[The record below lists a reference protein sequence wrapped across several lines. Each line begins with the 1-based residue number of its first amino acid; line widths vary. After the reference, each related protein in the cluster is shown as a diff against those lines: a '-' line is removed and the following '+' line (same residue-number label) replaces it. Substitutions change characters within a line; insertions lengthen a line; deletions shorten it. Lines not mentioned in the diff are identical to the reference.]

1 MAQWFV
7 VQDRRYPH
15 PTQAGL
21 RGTVADLRGSEWDPM
36 GRTMLAQCAR
46 PLFSLLCIGCLSPCF
61 AMGSHALVP
70 FPCTLHFWHLVGLA
84 PHVVQDTA
92 PGGLV
97 LGAVIAALFHCHVV
111 RRWFRHSHGQ
121 LLLICGHCACIVCE
135 VQQAAPC
142 MPHANSDFHAHA
154 CACTHGF
161 AHPEHLHCCRFA
173 VIYGL
178 GPMLW
183 DRASWRISSSVV
195 PVRAI
200 ACTWPCVGALH
211 YAQLLAP
218 PM

>member
-1 MAQWFV
+1 MGSCGTHHACSMC
-7 VQDRRYPH
+7 P
-15 PTQAGL
+15 PT
-21 RGTVADLRGSEWDPM
+21 M
-36 GRTMLAQCAR
+36 R
-46 PLFSLLCIGCLSPCF
+46 PSLHWLHVPWLCHGFPCF
-61 AMGSHALVP
+61 SSLPLHAS
-70 FPCTLHFWHLVGLA
+70 FLA
-84 PHVVQDTA
+84 PSRSCTPCCA
-92 PGGLV
+92 GYGTWRLV

-173 VIYGL
+173 VTYGL

-195 PVRAI
+195 PARAI
-200 ACTWPCVGALH
+200 ACMWPLCGCLALRTVICT
-211 YAQLLAP
+211 ADVIP
-218 PM
+218 P